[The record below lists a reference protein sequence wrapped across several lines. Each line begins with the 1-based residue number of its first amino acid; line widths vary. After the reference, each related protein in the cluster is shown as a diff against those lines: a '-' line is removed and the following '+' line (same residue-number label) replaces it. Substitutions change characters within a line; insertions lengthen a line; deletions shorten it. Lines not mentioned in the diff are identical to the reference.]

1 MAEKR
6 SKSILNSLKSML
18 HRDPA
23 RPAEPAPKK
32 SSGAARKRT
41 AQPAAEK
48 RPAPAAKP
56 REQPTAAASSA
67 DATSAQGTAPEA
79 KPDKKKVPNQPWYR
93 HRQRW

>member
-6 SKSILNSLKSML
+6 PKSILSSLKNML

-23 RPAEPAPKK
+23 KPSEPAPKK
-32 SSGAARKRT
+32 PSGAARKRT

-48 RPAPAAKP
+48 RPAPAEKP
-56 REQPTAAASSA
+56 REQRPAASSA
-67 DATSAQGTAPEA
+67 DTTSAQGTSAEA